1 MTRGRAPS
9 RKQVRDRLVELF
21 CEVAKIREEA
31 ISDRAT
37 VSEELQMESVAFVE
51 IQVAIQDEYDIE
63 LDPIRLIELDQFGAI
78 VDHIYECAAK
88 SRS

>member
-1 MTRGRAPS
+1 
-9 RKQVRDRLVELF
+9 
-21 CEVAKIREEA
+21 
-31 ISDRAT
+31 
-37 VSEELQMESVAFVE
+37 MESVAFVE